1 MSIEP
6 SASELDALVREEKR
20 LTAMESHE
28 EAWADSV
35 SAGIEAEIV
44 AEAALS
50 TAFSEILRSSGEHAV
65 LMLIDRMRE
74 KVIAGEFNPSGLR
87 H

>member
-35 SAGIEAEIV
+35 SAGIEPEIV

-50 TAFSEILRSSGEHAV
+50 MAFSEILRSSGEKAV
-65 LMLIDRMRE
+65 LLLIDRMRE
-74 KVIAGEFNPSGLR
+74 KVMAGEFDPPRLR